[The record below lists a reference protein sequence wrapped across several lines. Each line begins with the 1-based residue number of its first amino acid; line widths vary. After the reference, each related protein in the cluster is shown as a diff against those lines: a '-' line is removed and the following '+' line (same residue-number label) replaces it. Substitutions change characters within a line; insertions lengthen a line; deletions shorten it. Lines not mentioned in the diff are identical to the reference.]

1 MDDEAQITALSRW
14 SRGLPTQTETARLQD
29 QEALAAAT
37 EQRWAS
43 EHRRSRALK
52 AMRLARAALWR
63 RFLRRRLPSDG

>member
-14 SRGLPTQTETARLQD
+14 SRGLPTPTETARLQD
-29 QEALAAAT
+29 QEAT

-43 EHRRSRALK
+43 ERRRARALK
-52 AMRLARAALWR
+52 AMCLARAAVWR